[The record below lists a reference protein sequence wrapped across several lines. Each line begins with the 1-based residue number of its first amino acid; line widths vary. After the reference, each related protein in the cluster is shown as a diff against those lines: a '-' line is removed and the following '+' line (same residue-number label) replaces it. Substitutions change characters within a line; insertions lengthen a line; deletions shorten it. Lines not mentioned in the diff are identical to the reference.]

1 MTMSMTTEW
10 NAAAHLL
17 CVQLGSPGD
26 VLLCTPALRALRA
39 QCPDRNVTLLV
50 SPSGAAIGPYLPDV
64 DAVLSHE
71 APWSKNGAAAAPSA
85 HLDWI
90 ATLAAQRFD
99 GAVIFTNRN
108 ASALPAALLC
118 RLAGI
123 PLRAAWCRDDPSGLL
138 THWIAD
144 PEPGAML
151 RHPVQRQLDLV
162 RHLGAE
168 VPDERL
174 AFVPTQP
181 DLARMRTRL
190 QAAGI
195 DPADRWLVLHLGA
208 GAQARR
214 WPQHRW
220 NTLIRALHER
230 IGCPLVLAGGARD
243 TALIDALAIPPG
255 ACVHSLAG
263 QLAIGELGALLAQAS
278 LLLGTDQEAAV
289 LAAAVGAPVV
299 HLGTSLD
306 PQYTPWRVPSR
317 VLNHETGRPNGQ
329 GARHHEDADGP
340 APAQVADA
348 VCSLLKQTENDR
360 IRAAIRA

>member
-1 MTMSMTTEW
+1 MTNDW

-39 QCPDRNVTLLV
+39 QCPERRVTLLA
-50 SPSGAAIGPYLPDV
+50 SPSGATVGPYLPDV
-64 DAVLSHE
+64 DAVLAYE
-71 APWSKNGAAAAPSA
+71 PPWMKTDTPPSA

-118 RLAGI
+118 QLAGI

-162 RHLGAE
+162 RRLGAGIA
-168 VPDERL
+168 DERL
-174 AFVPTQP
+174 AFVPAPT
-181 DLARMRTRL
+181 DLAHMRTRL

-195 DPADRWLVLHLGA
+195 DPAGGWLVLHLGA
-208 GAQARR
+208 GAGARR
-214 WPQHRW
+214 WPQHQW
-220 NTLIRALHER
+220 STLIRALHER
-230 IGCPLVLAGGARD
+230 IACPLVLAGGPREMAPIQ
-243 TALIDALAIPPG
+243 ALDLPPG
-255 ACVHSLAG
+255 ARVHSLAG
-263 QLAIGELGALLAQAS
+263 QLDIGALGALLAQAS
-278 LLLGTDQEAAV
+278 LLLSANAETTH
-289 LAAAVGAPVV
+289 LATAVGTPVLRVDAPSGLE
-299 HLGTSLD
+299 HM
-306 PQYTPWRVPSR
+306 PWRVPGR
-317 VLNHETGRPNGQ
+317 VLGVRMEEPMGRVTAHDECMDQP
-329 GARHHEDADGP
+329 ARI
-340 APAQVADA
+340 ADA
-348 VCSLLKQTENDR
+348 ACNLLKETEGGRVRRVTDC
-360 IRAAIRA
+360 